1 MSITTLSRKRLA
13 VLATGAVA
21 LASVGL
27 AASAHAGTD
36 SPAAAATGSTSGP
49 EIHFWTLGEAK
60 AGATIDVFA
69 ECGLNKNGIVVT
81 TAEVGGVAKTT
92 LTPQA
97 DGPYLIGEVTLAADF
112 AGPSALSL
120 TCDNQATATTTSATT
135 EFDDR
140 VRGRRG
146 LPRAGRL

>member
-21 LASVGL
+21 LATVGL

-36 SPAAAATGSTSGP
+36 SPAATASTSGP

-69 ECGLNKNGIVVT
+69 ECGQQ
-81 TAEVGGVAKTT
+81 ERHRRHHRRGG
-92 LTPQA
+92 
-97 DGPYLIGEVTLAADF
+97 
-112 AGPSALSL
+112 
-120 TCDNQATATTTSATT
+120 
-135 EFDDR
+135 
-140 VRGRRG
+140 RGRQDH
-146 LPRAGRL
+146 PHPAGRGSLPHR